1 MSLEQKMSDF
11 FKFEENDTNMQAEI
25 RAGITTF
32 LTMAYILVVNPSFLE
47 LGFTIDP
54 DTGVGLGI
62 PFNQALF
69 FPPEIL
75 IKRVPRAPPW
85 VIRNQ
90 NTEKDTLN
98 RLVMTPRPGDPYLYE
113 LCPPEIFRNFRKIRN
128 SGGVPPPLEQV
139 HQRY

>member
-11 FKFEENDTNMQAEI
+11 FKFEENDTNMQGEI

-54 DTGVGLGI
+54 ETGVGLGI

-69 FPPEIL
+69 ATAIAAFVGCTIMGLWANQPYAMAPGMGLNAYLSL
-75 IKRVPRAPPW
+75 IH
-85 VIRNQ
+85 I
-90 NTEKDTLN
+90 
-98 RLVMTPRPGDPYLYE
+98 
-113 LCPPEIFRNFRKIRN
+113 
-128 SGGVPPPLEQV
+128 
-139 HQRY
+139 